1 MALKIRCEKIAS
13 MVKTDNIIR
22 IYEKKS
28 LAGIKKNLIKN
39 HFLGHIFGCLLG
51 PSIPF
56 LLKVFKKHRSV
67 CNFFCSLFLIG
78 FLKNKN
84 KMKIGF

>member
-1 MALKIRCEKIAS
+1 VKKIAS

-28 LAGIKKNLIKN
+28 LAGIKKNSIKN
-39 HFLGHIFGCLLG
+39 LFLGHIFGCLLG

-56 LLKVFKKHRSV
+56 LLKVFK
-67 CNFFCSLFLIG
+67 
-78 FLKNKN
+78 
-84 KMKIGF
+84 